1 MSSQTPTTQCLG
13 TQVGR
18 YASSS
23 AGLVALGG
31 CNQNCQFGPSSSTTQ
46 CGTSLGVP
54 TWCCYKPVFYW
65 SAAQALAAPVTGV
78 TAYPYISVPVTVR
91 TLPQT
96 VCIVSQC
103 ARVLTVGRA
112 HALYSPEL
120 VQQCLPDVAGLC
132 LDRGRHWLW
141 LRRLQL

>member
-1 MSSQTPTTQCLG
+1 MFTANPIRIVTVSSLTPTTQCLG

-18 YASSS
+18 YATSS

-31 CNQNCQFGPSSSTTQ
+31 CNQNCQSGPSSSTTQ

-65 SAAQALAAPVTGV
+65 SAAQALAAPATGV

-91 TLPQT
+91 TLPQM
-96 VCIVSQC
+96 C
-103 ARVLTVGRA
+103 APPPFPTARTYLA
-112 HALYSPEL
+112 SAPPMALCP
-120 VQQCLPDVAGLC
+120 
-132 LDRGRHWLW
+132 
-141 LRRLQL
+141 

>member
-65 SAAQALAAPVTGV
+65 SAAQALAAPATGV
-78 TAYPYISVPVTVR
+78 QAYPYISVPVTVR

-96 VCIVSQC
+96 VCATPISDAHTYSRSG
-103 ARVLTVGRA
+103 ARMPFIARTRSTMFA
-112 HALYSPEL
+112 
-120 VQQCLPDVAGLC
+120 
-132 LDRGRHWLW
+132 
-141 LRRLQL
+141 